1 MTTKIK
7 AGVIGDG
14 VVGTTQIAD
23 DAISQAKIAD
33 DAVGADQLAS
43 SAVVTASIAD
53 GAITSAK
60 LDTNIA
66 VGGTLGVTG
75 ETTMTGLTVSE
86 SNNGDPVLGHFY
98 NDNAGTATE
107 ATVYIT
113 NSSTISA
120 GLFLETTGSSFT
132 TVGGFVQD
140 GGVIGTGA
148 GASGGLSIMT
158 RANADMRFYTNGH
171 TNERLRIQ
179 AGGGISFN
187 GDTAAANA
195 LDDYE
200 EGTFTPSY
208 TVGGG
213 GSVTGVTST
222 NVGAYTKVGRMC
234 TVTVRS
240 FYVATSGTIPTYYRV
255 TLPFTAA
262 TITNGMTGGGFGQET
277 GQSGAGMMIKVD
289 SGQTSAIIWKYDGTA
304 VPANSYFELMFT
316 YMTA

>member
-1 MTTKIK
+1 MANTTIP
-7 AGVIGDG
+7 VE
-14 VVGTTQIAD
+14 
-23 DAISQAKIAD
+23 
-33 DAVGADQLAS
+33 LS
-43 SAVVTASIAD
+43 STPGIVDNSNAT
-53 GAITSAK
+53 AITIDSSE
-60 LDTNIA
+60 N
-66 VGGTLGVTG
+66 VGI
-75 ETTMTGLTVSE
+75 
-86 SNNGDPVLGHFY
+86 
-98 NDNAGTATE
+98 GTAV
-107 ATVYIT
+107 APGI
-113 NSSTISA
+113 N
-120 GLFLETTGSSFT
+120 GK
-132 TVGGFVQD
+132 
-140 GGVIGTGA
+140 
-148 GASGGLSIMT
+148 GLSIYDALYPRLT
-158 RANADMRFYTNGH
+158 FRNDITGDSSAATVGTAAYLIGDDFYLFNQEPAGKMIFGAGNT
-171 TNERLRIQ
+171 ERLRIQ